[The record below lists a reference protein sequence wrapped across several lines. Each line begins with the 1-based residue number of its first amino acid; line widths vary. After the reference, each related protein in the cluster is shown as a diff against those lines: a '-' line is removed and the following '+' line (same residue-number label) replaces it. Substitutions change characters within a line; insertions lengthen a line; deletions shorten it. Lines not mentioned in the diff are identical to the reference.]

1 GVLRRKPDIKYSKTE
16 KDIHKLA
23 EIQLTILDDVSQL
36 VKENGILVYSTCT
49 IDKEEN
55 ETVLRAFLEKHP
67 DFTLEPVVLPEK
79 LAQIKKDDFI
89 QLLPTDIGSDGFFV
103 SSLRKVK
110 S

>member
-1 GVLRRKPDIKYSKTE
+1 
-16 KDIHKLA
+16 
-23 EIQLTILDDVSQL
+23 
-36 VKENGILVYSTCT
+36 VYSTCT

-67 DFTLEPVVLPEK
+67 EFTLEPVVLPEK

>member
-1 GVLRRKPDIKYSKTE
+1 
-16 KDIHKLA
+16 
-23 EIQLTILDDVSQL
+23 
-36 VKENGILVYSTCT
+36 
-49 IDKEEN
+49 N

-67 DFTLEPVVLPEK
+67 EFALEPVTLPEK
-79 LAQIKKDDFI
+79 LAHIKKDDFV

>member
-1 GVLRRKPDIKYSKTE
+1 
-16 KDIHKLA
+16 
-23 EIQLTILDDVSQL
+23 
-36 VKENGILVYSTCT
+36 
-49 IDKEEN
+49 
-55 ETVLRAFLEKHP
+55 HP